1 MKFNWINK
9 FGLSIALVLL
19 LVISSLPIAAP
30 AAAIL
35 RQHQES
41 PGVMR
46 YHAQT
51 SLKDR
56 QGMTWQL
63 VLFREYQFDL
73 VSKYHLRLV
82 GFPGTV
88 EFIHPQ
94 PLEII
99 TSKGQVFD
107 ATDIFATS
115 SPAVNVGEF
124 DVTDILPVLPKKGA
138 LKLSIALQGDR
149 SLSLKIPESILIE
162 WQLLANEV

>member
-1 MKFNWINK
+1 MNLNNINK
-9 FGLSIALVLL
+9 SGLFIGLVL
-19 LVISSLPIAAP
+19 VFISSSLLICSP
-30 AAAIL
+30 AAAVL

-41 PGVMR
+41 PGIMR
-46 YHAQT
+46 YHVQT
-51 SLKDR
+51 SLKDK
-56 QGMTWQL
+56 QGMTWQV
-63 VLFREYQFDL
+63 VLFPEYQFDL

-82 GFPGTV
+82 GFPGTA

-99 TSKGQVFD
+99 TSKGQVLQ
-107 ATDIFATS
+107 ATDLFTTS

-124 DVTDILPVLPKKGA
+124 DLTDLLPMLPKKGA

-149 SLSLKIPESILIE
+149 LLSLKIPESILIE